1 MKVLRRLY
9 RYLLPYKGWAV
20 VAFGSMIVFALTQTV
35 LAALVQP
42 IVDDVLTPPTVKIE
56 GTVNKRAAAAEAFL
70 RENLPPVYRAQQRF
84 DRWWNADPSMK
95 WKRVLTV
102 LLAIFLIRAITSFLS
117 EYSFQKVGLSTV
129 RDLRNQ
135 LYERIIGQSH
145 RFFSERPT
153 GEIVSRVVSDADAI
167 QAAVSTRMGDLLQ
180 ESVTLFGLTVYLF
193 ILNPVLALVSLV
205 GAPLI
210 VTPVVQFGK
219 RLRKTTHKSQERMA
233 EIATLLEE
241 TIRGVRIVKAFTME
255 KFEIGRFREA
265 TRKHLRW
272 TLSAQRVQALTSP
285 VMELLAGVCM
295 VLLFG
300 YAQSRIAAGTLTGGE
315 FASFLTTLALMYAPI
330 KKLNKVNLSLN
341 TALSAAERVFRMIDI
356 PNEVVEK
363 PDAKAIH
370 GVGSGIRFEDVTF
383 SYTERPT
390 LSSHAEVP
398 PAAHV
403 SSRAESRDLP
413 IGLEDRAPAGDPSTT
428 LGMTQGAPAT
438 TQAVPAT
445 QAGPATPYGAPAMT
459 QRTPATTSPAHGVA
473 PAALP
478 TPQVV
483 LRNINLDVAPGEIVA
498 LVGGSGAGKSTLV
511 NLLPR
516 FYDVTGGRITID
528 GVDVRDVTLPSLRGL
543 MGFVTQEVVLFNDT
557 VRNNIA
563 YGRSD
568 ADEAKIVAAAQAA
581 NAHDYISAL
590 PHGYDTQSGESGVL
604 LSGGQRQRLAIARA
618 LFKDPPILI
627 LDEATS
633 ALDTESERLVQQA
646 LTNLM
651 RGRTTLVIAHRLST
665 IRSADK
671 IVVLDRGAVVEVGR
685 HDELLARRGVY
696 RKLYDLQFVDDEVDS
711 SQPRRGYQ

>member
-9 RYLLPYKGWAV
+9 RYLNRYKAWAF

-42 IVDDVLTPPTVKIE
+42 IVDDVLTPPGIHQKAPSL
-56 GTVNKRAAAAEAFL
+56 RAASIDRAL
-70 RENLPPVYRAQQRF
+70 QTNLPPVYRAKKSF
-84 DRWWNADPSMK
+84 EKWWSGDPSKK
-95 WKRVLTV
+95 WKRVLTI
-102 LLAIFLIRAITSFLS
+102 LLLVFVIRAITSFTS

-135 LYERIIGQSH
+135 LYERIIHQSH
-145 RFFSERPT
+145 RFFTERST
-153 GEIVSRVVSDADAI
+153 GEMVSRVVSDADAI

-180 ESVTLFGLTVYLF
+180 ESVTLIGLMVYVF
-193 ILNPVLALVSLV
+193 IKNPVLALVSFV

-210 VTPVVQFGK
+210 ITPVVQFGK

-255 KFEIGRFREA
+255 PFEIGRFHEA

-272 TLSAQRVQALTSP
+272 NLRAQRIQALTSP

-295 VLLFG
+295 VALFA
-300 YAQSRIAAGTLTGGE
+300 YAQSRIAAGRLTGGE
-315 FASFLTTLALMYAPI
+315 FASFLTALALMYAPI

-341 TALSAAERVFRMIDI
+341 TALSAAERVFLMLDV
-356 PNEVVEK
+356 PNEVQEK
-363 PDAKAIH
+363 PEAVELANI
-370 GVGSGIRFEDVTF
+370 GSGIGSGIRYEGVTF
-383 SYTERPT
+383 SY
-390 LSSHAEVP
+390 
-398 PAAHV
+398 
-403 SSRAESRDLP
+403 
-413 IGLEDRAPAGDPSTT
+413 GNAP
-428 LGMTQGAPAT
+428 
-438 TQAVPAT
+438 
-445 QAGPATPYGAPAMT
+445 
-459 QRTPATTSPAHGVA
+459 
-473 PAALP
+473 
-478 TPQVV
+478 V
-483 LRNINLDVAPGEIVA
+483 LRGVDLNISPGEIVA
-498 LVGGSGAGKSTLV
+498 VVGGSGAGKSTLV

-516 FYDVTGGRITID
+516 FYDVSEGRVTID
-528 GVDVRDVTLPSLRGL
+528 GVDLRDTKLMSLRRL

-568 ADEAKIVAAAQAA
+568 VDQQKVIDAAKAA
-581 NAHDYISAL
+581 NAHDFITAMPS
-590 PHGYDTQSGESGVL
+590 GYDTIIGESGVL

-646 LTNLM
+646 LNNLM

-665 IRSADK
+665 IRSAHK
-671 IVVLDRGAVVEVGR
+671 IIVLDRGQIVESGN
-685 HDELLARRGVY
+685 HEELLRHRGVY
-696 RKLYDLQFVDDEVDS
+696 RKLYDLQFVDDEVAA
-711 SQPRRGYQ
+711 G